1 MHDLSRKDR
10 ITRRRL
16 LGAGLLVAAALAIL
30 PFAVIDNAPANAKTH
45 DGRLEVVA
53 TVSMIGDALGEI
65 GGDRVVVRTL
75 MGEGVDPHLYRQ
87 TQADV
92 AAMVR
97 ADAVFSNGL
106 YLEAQLEEFLDRLA
120 EVKPVIPLAES
131 IPVEERLAS
140 STYQN
145 RFDPHVWMAPAL
157 WRHVVERARDAL
169 TELDPDGAEI
179 YAANAERYLKDLQA
193 LDDYARTSLASVP
206 EEQRVLVTAHD
217 AFGYFGRSYGFEVLG
232 IQGFSTESEAG
243 LQRIDHLVDVLVE
256 RGIEA
261 IFVESSVSERNIK
274 ALIEGA
280 AARGHVVEIGGQLYS
295 DAMGPAGTY
304 RGTYL
309 GMIDSNVTTI
319 TRALGGDA
327 PAGGMRG
334 LLAES

>member
-1 MHDLSRKDR
+1 MNGFPRTGR
-10 ITRRRL
+10 ISRRRL
-16 LGAGLLVAAALAIL
+16 VGVGLLVAALLAIL
-30 PFAVIDNAPANAKTH
+30 PFALVDDRPANAKTQ
-45 DGRLEVVA
+45 DDRLQVVA
-53 TVSMIGDALGEI
+53 TTSMIGDALRQI
-65 GGDRVVVRTL
+65 GGDRVVVKTL

-106 YLEAQLEEFLDRLA
+106 YLEAQLEDFLERLA
-120 EVKPVIPLAES
+120 KVKPVIALGES
-131 IPVEERLAS
+131 IPAQERLAS
-140 STYQN
+140 PTYQN
-145 RFDPHVWMAPAL
+145 RFDPHIWMAPAL

-169 TELDPDGAEI
+169 TELDPGGAES
-179 YAANAERYLKDLQA
+179 YAANAERYLTDLQA
-193 LDDYARTSLASVP
+193 LEDYARTSLASVP
-206 EEQRVLVTAHD
+206 QEQRVLVTAHD
-217 AFGYFGRSYGFEVLG
+217 AFGYFGRAYDFEVLG

-243 LQRIDHLVDVLVE
+243 LQRIDQLVDVLVE

-280 AARGHVVEIGGQLYS
+280 AARGHVVKIGGQLYS

-327 PAGGMRG
+327 LAAGMRG